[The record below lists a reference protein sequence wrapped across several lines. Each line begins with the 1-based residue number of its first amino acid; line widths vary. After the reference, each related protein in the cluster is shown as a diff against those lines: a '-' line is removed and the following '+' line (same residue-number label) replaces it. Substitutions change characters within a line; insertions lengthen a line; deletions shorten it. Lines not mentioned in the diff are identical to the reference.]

1 MKLVEDFD
9 SPAIALRADETIP
22 EGRFAEQIL
31 FFRRKK
37 RALLKHLPW
46 TRTYRN
52 ERARLKRFALRN
64 LISEVNPEMGR
75 TANDVAQELLQKHS
89 AKSSV
94 KDIEFLLVCLWR
106 LGDVQLALGLISSL
120 NQSKRNRISKSPH
133 IRRLIDADE
142 VLRSGITFEPKNVVS
157 EYKAVPGRVVYLLHN
172 SLPFQSGGYATRS
185 HGVMSGIASHGYE
198 VFGITRPGFPND
210 LAGFE
215 SAGTEV
221 PAPVKIDAI
230 TYHRLPA
237 TSVPRHTY
245 LTYAREW
252 ADLLEQW
259 CLEYRPDV
267 IHAASFGINGIVAA
281 EVAKRL
287 NLKAVFEVRGLHEL
301 RDESFTTYR
310 LGTDQDR
317 LVRGIE
323 TQAVVQADWVFAIT
337 GALIKRS
344 IKRGAKSEVTS
355 LLPNG
360 VNIENFTEMPRDYEL
375 QAKLGLEGKTIVGYV
390 GSVLDYEGLDLLV
403 DAAEVLQNHRSDFQV
418 VIVGSGPH
426 IPELEKHIDRSPARD
441 FITMVGRVGHD
452 EVNAYYSIMD
462 ICPLPRL
469 PLPICEEV
477 SPLKPFEG
485 MAMGRC
491 LVMSSVSAMAEI
503 IGDRNIGVIFEKGNV
518 HDLARV
524 ISELIDSP
532 QTREQIGKNARDWV
546 VENRNWQSITA
557 EVASVYQQFG
567 IHPSPA

>member
-1 MKLVEDFD
+1 VEDFD
-9 SPAIALRADETIP
+9 SQPIVLRADETIP
-22 EGRFAEQIL
+22 DGRFAEQIL
-31 FFRRKK
+31 LFRRKK

-64 LISEVNPEMGR
+64 LLAAVNPETGQ
-75 TANDVAQELLQKHS
+75 TATVVARGLLQDFS
-89 AKSSV
+89 VNSSV
-94 KDIEFLLVCLWR
+94 KDLEFMLVRLWR
-106 LGDVQLALGLISSL
+106 LGDVQLALSLLSSL
-120 NQSKRNRISKSPH
+120 SNRKQNRISRSPH
-133 IRRLIDADE
+133 IRRLMDANE
-142 VLRSGITFEPKNVVS
+142 VLTSGITFETVS
-157 EYKAVPGRVVYLLHN
+157 RAREYQAVPGRVAYLLHN

-198 VFGITRPGFPND
+198 VFGISRPGFPND

-215 SAGTEV
+215 NAGKEV
-221 PAPVKIDAI
+221 PPPAKIDAI

-259 CLEYRPDV
+259 CLEHRPEI

-287 NLKAVFEVRGLHEL
+287 NIKAIFEVRGLHEL

-323 TQAVVQADWVFAIT
+323 TQAVVQADWVFGIT
-337 GALIKRS
+337 GALIQRS
-344 IKRGAKSEVTS
+344 IQRGAKSEVTS

-360 VNIENFTEMPRDYEL
+360 VNIENFTELPRDVAL
-375 QAKLGLEGKTIVGYV
+375 QAKLGLEGKTIIGYV

-403 DAAEVLQNHRSDFQV
+403 DAAEVLQKSRSDFQI

-426 IPELEKHIDRSPARD
+426 TPELERHISNSPARD

-491 LVMSSVSAMAEI
+491 LVMSSVLAMAEI
-503 IGDRNIGVIFEKGNV
+503 VGDNEIGVIFEKGNV
-518 HDLARV
+518 QDLARV
-524 ISELIDSP
+524 LTELIDSP

-546 VENRNWQSITA
+546 VENRNWHAITA
-557 EVASVYQQFG
+557 EVARVYDQFG
-567 IHPSPA
+567 VHPSPA

>member
-1 MKLVEDFD
+1 MEDFD
-9 SPAIALRADETIP
+9 SQPIVLRADETIP

-31 FFRRKK
+31 LFRRKK

-64 LISEVNPEMGR
+64 LISEVKPEIGR
-75 TANDVAQELLQKHS
+75 TANVVAQELLQKHS
-89 AKSSV
+89 VKSSV

-106 LGDVQLALGLISSL
+106 LGDVQLALSFVNSL
-120 NQSKRNRISKSPH
+120 NQRKRDRIGRSPH
-133 IRRLIDADE
+133 IRRLQDADE
-142 VLRSGITFEPKNVVS
+142 VLRAGITFEPKNVAS
-157 EYKAVPGRVVYLLHN
+157 DYQAVPGRVAYLLHN

-185 HGVMSGIASHGYE
+185 HGVMSGIASHGFE
-198 VFGITRPGFPND
+198 VFGISRPGFPFD

-215 SAGTEV
+215 NANNEIPP
-221 PAPVKIDAI
+221 PAKIDDI

-252 ADLLEQW
+252 ADQLEQW
-259 CLEYRPDV
+259 CLENRPEI

-287 NLKAVFEVRGLHEL
+287 NIKAIFEVRGLHEL

-323 TQAVVQADWVFAIT
+323 TQAVVQADWVFGIT
-337 GALIKRS
+337 GALIQRS
-344 IKRGAKSEVTS
+344 VQRGAKSETTS

-360 VNIENFTEMPRDYEL
+360 VNIENFSEMPRDAEL
-375 QAKLGLEGKTIVGYV
+375 QEKLGLVGKTIIGYV

-403 DAAEVLQNHRSDFQV
+403 DAAEVLKESRDDFQI

-426 IPELEKHIDRSPARD
+426 TPELEKHIANSPARD
-441 FITMVGRVGHD
+441 FITMVGRVGHT
-452 EVNAYYSIMD
+452 EVNSYYSIMD

-503 IGDRNIGVIFEKGNV
+503 IGGNDIGVTFEKGNV
-518 HDLARV
+518 EDLARV
-524 ISELIDSP
+524 LSELIDSP
-532 QTREQIGKNARDWV
+532 ERREQIGRNAREWV
-546 VENRNWQSITA
+546 VENRNWHAITA
-557 EVASVYQQFG
+557 EVARVYDQFEVQ
-567 IHPSPA
+567 PSPA

>member
-1 MKLVEDFD
+1 MEDFD
-9 SPAIALRADETIP
+9 SQPMVLRADETIP
-22 EGRFAEQIL
+22 EGKFAEQIL
-31 FFRRKK
+31 LFRRKK

-46 TRTYRN
+46 TRTHRN

-64 LISEVNPEMGR
+64 LISEVNADTGR
-75 TANDVAQELLQKHS
+75 TANVVAEELLAKYS
-89 AKSSV
+89 VKSSV
-94 KDIEFLLVCLWR
+94 KDIEFLFVCLWR
-106 LGDVQLALGLISSL
+106 LGDVQLALSLFNSL
-120 NQSKRNRISKSPH
+120 NQRKQDRLNRSPH
-133 IRRLIDADE
+133 IRRLMDADE
-142 VLRSGITFEPKNVVS
+142 VLKSGITFPAKSVVHD
-157 EYKAVPGRVVYLLHN
+157 YAPIPGRVVYLLHN

-185 HGVMSGIASHGYE
+185 HGVMSGISSHGFE
-198 VFGITRPGFPND
+198 VFGVSRPGFPSD
-210 LAGFE
+210 LEGFANSSGE
-215 SAGTEV
+215 IS
-221 PAPVKIDAI
+221 PPLKIDEI

-259 CLEYRPDV
+259 CLEHQPEV

-323 TQAVVQADWVFAIT
+323 TQAVVQADWVFGIT
-337 GALIKRS
+337 GALIQRS

-360 VNIENFTEMPRDYEL
+360 VNVENFTEMPRDVEL
-375 QAKLGLEGKTIVGYV
+375 QEKLGLTGKTIIGYV

-403 DAAEVLQNHRSDFQV
+403 DAAEVLQTSRTDFQI

-426 IPELEKHIDRSPARD
+426 TPELEKHIANSPARD
-441 FITMVGRVGHD
+441 LITMVGRVGHT
-452 EVNAYYSIMD
+452 EVNSYYSIMD

-503 IGDRNIGVIFEKGNV
+503 IGGNDIGVTFEKGNV
-518 HDLARV
+518 QDLARV
-524 ISELIDSP
+524 LSELIDSP
-532 QTREQIGKNARDWV
+532 ERREQIGRNAREWV
-546 VENRNWQSITA
+546 VENRNWHAITA
-557 EVASVYQQFG
+557 EVARVYDQFG
-567 IHPSPA
+567 VQPSPA

>member
-1 MKLVEDFD
+1 MEDFD
-9 SPAIALRADETIP
+9 SQPIVLRADETIP
-22 EGRFAEQIL
+22 DGRFAEQIL
-31 FFRRKK
+31 LFRRKK

-64 LISEVNPEMGR
+64 LLAAVNPETGQ
-75 TANDVAQELLQKHS
+75 TATVVARGLLQDFS
-89 AKSSV
+89 VNSSV
-94 KDIEFLLVCLWR
+94 KDLEFMLVRLWR
-106 LGDVQLALGLISSL
+106 LGDVQLALSLLSSL
-120 NQSKRNRISKSPH
+120 SNRKQNRISRSPH
-133 IRRLIDADE
+133 IRRLMDANE
-142 VLRSGITFEPKNVVS
+142 VLTSGITFETVS
-157 EYKAVPGRVVYLLHN
+157 RAREYQAVPGRVAYLLHN

-198 VFGITRPGFPND
+198 VFGISRPGFPND

-215 SAGTEV
+215 NAGKEV
-221 PAPVKIDAI
+221 PPPAKIDAI

-259 CLEYRPDV
+259 CLEHRPEI

-287 NLKAVFEVRGLHEL
+287 NIKAIFEVRGLHEL

-323 TQAVVQADWVFAIT
+323 TQAVVQADWVFGIT
-337 GALIKRS
+337 GALIQRS
-344 IKRGAKSEVTS
+344 IQRGAKSEVTS

-360 VNIENFTEMPRDYEL
+360 VNIENFTELPRDVAL
-375 QAKLGLEGKTIVGYV
+375 QAKLGLEGKTIIGYV

-403 DAAEVLQNHRSDFQV
+403 DAAEVLQKSRSDFQI

-426 IPELEKHIDRSPARD
+426 TPELERHISNSPARD

-491 LVMSSVSAMAEI
+491 LVMSSVLAMAEI
-503 IGDRNIGVIFEKGNV
+503 VGDNEIGVIFEKGNV
-518 HDLARV
+518 QDLARV
-524 ISELIDSP
+524 LTELIDSP

-546 VENRNWQSITA
+546 VENRNWHAITA
-557 EVASVYQQFG
+557 EVARVYDQFG
-567 IHPSPA
+567 VHPSPA